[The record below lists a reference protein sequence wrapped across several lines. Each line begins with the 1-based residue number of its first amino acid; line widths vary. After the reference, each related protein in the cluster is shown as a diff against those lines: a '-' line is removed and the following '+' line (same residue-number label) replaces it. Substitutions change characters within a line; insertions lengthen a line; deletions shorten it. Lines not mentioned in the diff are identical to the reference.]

1 MRALITGGAGFIGSR
16 LRVALL
22 DAGHDAL
29 IIDDLRLGH
38 PRPAP
43 HERLRVV
50 VDSLGTDA
58 AADAVRAFAPEAVF
72 HLAAIHYIPYTEA
85 HPEETWQVN
94 VDGTAW
100 LLKLCEDLAPH
111 TVVACS
117 SAAVYGF
124 SDGPLRE
131 DSPFAP
137 RGVYGET
144 KIETERL
151 LGSYA
156 AAHPGVRVAAARLF
170 NVYGPGD
177 RNAHL
182 MPALMEQIRRGDTIK
197 VGNTWPKRD
206 YVHVNDAAAAL
217 LRLADGPPGFAAYNV
232 GTGIGTT
239 VTRLIDDLV
248 SVAGLAARCEVDEA
262 RVRADDGH
270 LVGDSARITA
280 DTGWRPEV
288 SLRDGLAWLVQD
300 DAENEA
306 KDAEFVEDAKDG
318 DA

>member
-16 LRVALL
+16 LRAALL
-22 DAGHDAL
+22 DAGHEAL
-29 IIDDLRLGH
+29 VIDDLRLGH
-38 PRPAP
+38 PRPADRD
-43 HERLRVV
+43 RLQVV
-50 VDSLGTDA
+50 VDSLGSDA
-58 AADAVRAFAPEAVF
+58 AADAVRSFAPDVVF

-100 LLKLCEDLAPH
+100 VLKLCEDLAPRA
-111 TVVACS
+111 VVACS

-124 SDGPLRE
+124 SDAPLHE

-151 LGSYA
+151 LDSYA
-156 AAHPGVRVAAARLF
+156 AAHPRVRMAAARLF

-177 RNAHL
+177 RNPHL

-217 LRLADGPPGFAAYNV
+217 VRLAAGPPGFAAYNV

-239 VTRLIDDLV
+239 VTSLVEDLV
-248 SVAGLAARCEVDEA
+248 SVAGLSARCEVDAA
-262 RVRADDGH
+262 RIRADDGH
-270 LVGDSARITA
+270 LVGDSARLTA

-288 SLRDGLAWLVQD
+288 KLRDGLAWLV
-300 DAENEA
+300 
-306 KDAEFVEDAKDG
+306 EDVA
-318 DA
+318 

>member
-16 LRVALL
+16 LRAALL
-22 DAGHDAL
+22 DAGHEAL
-29 IIDDLRLGH
+29 VIDDLRLDH
-38 PRPAP
+38 PRPAT
-43 HERLRVV
+43 HERLQVV
-50 VDSLGTDA
+50 IDSLGGDA

-100 LLKLCEDLAPH
+100 VLKLCEDIAPRA
-111 TVVACS
+111 VVACS

-124 SDGPLRE
+124 SDAPLHE

-151 LGSYA
+151 LGSFA

-177 RNAHL
+177 RNPHL
-182 MPALMEQIRRGDTIK
+182 MPALMEQIRAGATIK

-217 LRLADGPPGFAAYNV
+217 VRLSAGPPGYAAYNV
-232 GTGIGTT
+232 GTGIGTS
-239 VTRLIDDLV
+239 VTRLIEDLV
-248 SVAGLAARCEVDEA
+248 SVAGLSGQSARCEVDSA

-270 LVGDSARITA
+270 LVSDSSRIIA

-288 SLRDGLAWLVQD
+288 RLRDGLAWLV
-300 DAENEA
+300 
-306 KDAEFVEDAKDG
+306 EDVA
-318 DA
+318 

>member
-16 LRVALL
+16 LRVDLL
-22 DAGHDAL
+22 DAGHEAL
-29 IIDDLRLGH
+29 VVDDLRLDH
-38 PRPAP
+38 PRPEP
-43 HERLRVV
+43 HERLQVV
-50 VDSLGTDA
+50 VDSLGGDA
-58 AADAVRAFAPEAVF
+58 VADAIVAFGPEVVF

-85 HPEETWQVN
+85 HPEETRQVN

-100 LLKLCEDLAPH
+100 ILKLCEDLAPRA
-111 TVVACS
+111 VVACS

-124 SDGPLRE
+124 SDEPLRE
-131 DSPFAP
+131 DAPFAP

-151 LGSYA
+151 LGSFA

-177 RNAHL
+177 RNPHL

-217 LRLADGPPGFAAYNV
+217 LRLSAGPPGFAAYNV
-232 GTGIGTT
+232 GTGIGTS
-239 VTRLIDDLV
+239 VTGLIDALV
-248 SVAGLAARCEVDEA
+248 AAAGLTGQSARWEA
-262 RVRADDGH
+262 DATRVRADDGH
-270 LVGDSARITA
+270 LVSDPSRITA

-288 SLRDGLAWLVQD
+288 RLRDGLAWLV
-300 DAENEA
+300 
-306 KDAEFVEDAKDG
+306 EDIA
-318 DA
+318 

>member
-16 LRVALL
+16 LRTELL
-22 DAGHDAL
+22 DAGHEAL
-29 IIDDLRLGH
+29 VIDDLRLDH

-43 HERLRVV
+43 HARLRVV
-50 VDSLGTDA
+50 IDSLGGDA
-58 AADAVRAFAPEAVF
+58 AAEAVRDFAPDAVF

-100 LLKLCEDLAPH
+100 VLKVCEDLTPRAI
-111 TVVACS
+111 VACS

-124 SDGPLRE
+124 SDEPLHE

-151 LGSYA
+151 LGSFA
-156 AAHPGVRVAAARLF
+156 AAHPSVRVAAARLF

-177 RNAHL
+177 RNPHL
-182 MPALMEQIRRGDTIK
+182 MPALMEQIRRDETIK

-217 LRLADGPPGFAAYNV
+217 LRLSDGPPGYAAYNV
-232 GTGIGTT
+232 GTGIGTS
-239 VTRLIDDLV
+239 VTQLIDELV
-248 SVAGLAARCEVDEA
+248 AVAGLSGRSARWEVDSA

-270 LVGDSARITA
+270 LVSDSSRIGA

-288 SLRDGLAWLVQD
+288 GLRDGLAWLV
-300 DAENEA
+300 
-306 KDAEFVEDAKDG
+306 EDVA
-318 DA
+318 